1 MLEYEVQGYYSFGW
15 EMVTTET
22 NFAEAKKRLKEYKD
36 NEPNISFRIKRIKSE
51 DWNIWTTNP

>member
-1 MLEYEVQGYYSFGW
+1 MLDYEIQGNYKFGW

-22 NFAEAKKRLKEYKD
+22 NFIEAKKRLREYRD

-51 DWNIWTTNP
+51 D